1 MASAPFGFDV
11 LSAVRMQIPHQMDA
25 PRLNA
30 ALNAGAYADSQGAPA
45 AQRVAR
51 ARRRAGPRLAKITK
65 GSWHLQEKGA
75 EKGAGYIYRR

>member
-1 MASAPFGFDV
+1 
-11 LSAVRMQIPHQMDA
+11 MQIPHQMDA

-30 ALNAGAYADSQGAPA
+30 TPNATIYAAPYADSQATPA
-45 AQRVAR
+45 AQRIAR

-65 GSWHLQEKGA
+65 GSRHLQEKGA